1 MSEPTVTGIPMNGLC
16 TADPSL
22 FISFLALVDAFEMDC
37 YKIGNACIYFIFIEK
52 QKKNGLHLSKIKC
65 RFAFYI
71 YKYVY
76 PTKAFAVKLRNINM
90 HIYFVRGRSDD
101 YNNASFYFYQP

>member
-1 MSEPTVTGIPMNGLC
+1 MIKYYYIFFMSEPTVTGIPMNGLC

-52 QKKNGLHLSKIKC
+52 QKKK
-65 RFAFYI
+65 
-71 YKYVY
+71 
-76 PTKAFAVKLRNINM
+76 
-90 HIYFVRGRSDD
+90 RST
-101 YNNASFYFYQP
+101 P